1 MSWIFDL
8 AGQLIMDGKF
18 EFIANCTV
26 QFNSIVSGWARERC
40 RMCDRNS
47 AEFSSGGDFSS
58 ETKRFFPPEL
68 SLSSKVTLLLTS
80 FVPPEAHKW
89 RQCTVLWKKF
99 IFYNL
104 VVKIFWQL
112 SCWDMEYNYC
122 ILCQLQNLI
131 LLVPVNLTKSISLIV
146 LLLLLD
152 LISPA
157 ATEAH

>member
-99 IFYNL
+99 IFYNF
-104 VVKIFWQL
+104 VSRFSDRWVAETWNTITVFCVNFRIL
-112 SCWDMEYNYC
+112 SCW
-122 ILCQLQNLI
+122 LLNLI
-131 LLVPVNLTKSISLIV
+131 KSISLIV
-146 LLLLLD
+146 LLLLLQ
-152 LISPA
+152 LISPP